1 MKNRKVMIALLLA
14 SSMAMAACGKKEA
27 AQEAPEQPAV
37 EEAAETEAQDPAA
50 DGAGTEETTETDA
63 QDLADESEENG
74 GAAA

>member
-1 MKNRKVMIALLLA
+1 MSDEKPD
-14 SSMAMAACGKKEA
+14 E
-27 AQEAPEQPAV
+27 QEEAPEQPAV

-63 QDLADESEENG
+63 QDPADESEENG